1 MTGLRTTCCSFFG
14 WLQRL
19 GLKSWRISVPFLLL
33 LATTWFEVVTHLT
46 TGLRAVSSWAGYSAL
61 VLGLKSWRVWKQYHS
76 CCFLPQHDLK
86 SWCIL
91 WQDHVLFLL
100 GLATASRVEIVTHF
114 KAALN
119 LLLLATTW
127 IKAVTHYK
135 AVPFLLLLATTWFT
149 WNRDAFYDGTT
160 CCLFLLEILGLTHFK
175 AAVFLLL
182 LELKSQLPF
191 KAVPVLLLLA
201 ATWLEIVTRFL
212 AGLRDVPSW
221 AG

>member
-1 MTGLRTTCCSFFG
+1 MDY
-14 WLQRL
+14 
-19 GLKSWRISVPFLLL
+19 
-33 LATTWFEVVTHLT
+33 E
-46 TGLRAVSSWAGYSAL
+46 
-61 VLGLKSWRVWKQYHS
+61 
-76 CCFLPQHDLK
+76 
-86 SWCIL
+86 
-91 WQDHVLFLL
+91 LFLL
-100 GLATASRVEIVTHF
+100 GLATASRVEIVTHL

-135 AVPFLLLLATTWFT
+135 AVPFLLRLATTWFT
-149 WNRDAFYDGTT
+149 WHRDAFYDRTT

-201 ATWLEIVTRFL
+201 ATCLEIVHLFCWGFGAATTL
-212 AGLRDVPSW
+212 LSGPNAGNTDLKREREREREKRGHTPWGRMHLCFMLLKPWWIDWHLQPSR
-221 AG
+221 AAQTFRRHDAVAFHGL

>member
-1 MTGLRTTCCSFFG
+1 MDY
-14 WLQRL
+14 
-19 GLKSWRISVPFLLL
+19 
-33 LATTWFEVVTHLT
+33 E
-46 TGLRAVSSWAGYSAL
+46 
-61 VLGLKSWRVWKQYHS
+61 
-76 CCFLPQHDLK
+76 
-86 SWCIL
+86 
-91 WQDHVLFLL
+91 LFLL
-100 GLATASRVEIVTHF
+100 GLATAPGSEIVSHFIAALSLLLLECKIWLPLKSSAILVASGHNMTHF

-149 WNRDAFYDGTT
+149 WNRDAFYDRTT
-160 CCLFLLEILGLTHFK
+160 CCLFLLGILGLTHFK

-201 ATWLEIVTRFL
+201 EHDLKSCIYFAEVLVQPQLFFRVQMQATWI
-212 AGLRDVPSW
+212 
-221 AG
+221 